1 MSVPVF
7 ATDGNLENES
17 IEQEV
22 SAIQEDLLEAREN
35 DGTISKKEQ
44 KEITEDYQL
53 KLLKNLM
60 I

>member
-35 DGTISKKEQ
+35 DGTISKKSR
-44 KEITEDYQL
+44 K
-53 KLLKNLM
+53 K
-60 I
+60 